1 MGRLRHH
8 ITYANVVATLAL
20 VLALGGSGV
29 YAASKIGGKQIRKGA
44 VRSFHIKNRQVRR
57 QDIAGGSINS
67 RKVSN
72 SSLTGKD
79 IKQDSL
85 TGQDIREDSLGLVP
99 LAQDA
104 RTLGGV
110 TLRMVRASQPA
121 GGGPSQVL
129 SQGGLSVLLSCPG
142 GAATIEVRGSSPGD
156 AGTVYDSDSATVQE
170 FDSATPQFVA
180 TAGMSN
186 PGIATVRRADG
197 TLTRLDFEM
206 LSIADGLGTQDDCF
220 LNGVLASGK

>member
-1 MGRLRHH
+1 MGRLRRH

-20 VLALGGSGV
+20 VLAAGSGGV
-29 YAASKIGGKQIRKGA
+29 YAANKIGGSQIRKGA
-44 VRSFHIKNRQVRR
+44 VRSIQIKNRQVRR

-79 IKQDSL
+79 VRRDSL
-85 TGQDIREDSLGLVP
+85 TGLDVDEPSLGLVP

-110 TLRMVRASQPA
+110 TLRTVRASQPEDGSGTA
-121 GGGPSQVL
+121 VAQA
-129 SQGGLSVLLSCPG
+129 GLSVLLSCPG
-142 GAATIEVRGSSPGD
+142 GVATTEVRGTSPGD
-156 AGTVYDSDSATVQE
+156 FGTVFDTDSNTVLLFDSTSAQTVATV
-170 FDSATPQFVA
+170 
-180 TAGMSN
+180 GLSN
-186 PGIATVRRADG
+186 PGIASVRRADG

-206 LSIADGLGTQDDCF
+206 LSIGDGLGTQDDCF

>member
-1 MGRLRHH
+1 MGRLRRH

-20 VLALGGSGV
+20 VLAAGSGGV
-29 YAASKIGGKQIRKGA
+29 YAANKIGGSQIRKGA
-44 VRSFHIKNRQVRR
+44 VRSIQIKNRQVRR

-79 IKQDSL
+79 VRRDAL
-85 TGQDIREDSLGLVP
+85 TGLDLNEASLGLVP

-110 TLRMVRASQPA
+110 SLRMIRASQPDGA
-121 GGGPSQVL
+121 PGTTALAQA
-129 SQGGLSVLLSCPG
+129 GLSVILSCPG
-142 GAATIEVRGSSPGD
+142 GVATIEVRGTSAGD
-156 AGTVYDSDSATVQE
+156 FGTVFDSDSSGVQQ
-170 FDSATPQFVA
+170 FDSTTAQSVP
-180 TAGMSN
+180 TAGQSN
-186 PGIATVRRADG
+186 TGIASVRRADG
-197 TLTRLDFEM
+197 TLSRLDFEL
-206 LSIADGLGTQDDCF
+206 LSIGDGLGTQDDCF